1 MPLNKLE
8 NFIKN
13 TEGRIL
19 YVNPNDLD
27 ATDAIDNQG
36 NSLTKP
42 FKTIQRALLEAARFS
57 YLRGSGNDIVEKTT
71 ILLFPGEHVVD
82 NRPGFGIR
90 DNNGAKAVSPSGTE
104 TVAST
109 TLTLS
114 SSSIFDL
121 TQEDNILYKFNSIN
135 GGVIVP
141 RGTSLVGLDLRKTKI
156 RPKYVPN
163 PTDSNVEKSAIFRVT
178 GACYFWQFS
187 IFDGDP
193 IGEVYTDPIDFTTAN
208 KSKPTFSHHKLSC
221 FEYADGVTVPSSFS
235 ITDLD
240 MYYSKLSN
248 AYNTETNRNIDQKWP
263 ESPLGFAKRRSEY
276 EIVGAFAADPI
287 NISSIIS
294 GDSFTP
300 GSVITVTTATDHGLT
315 ADTPIKIKGVN
326 VDNYNVSTTVQTV
339 TSSTTFTYL
348 LDFVPNNLPA
358 GPAAG
363 LSASNATV
371 TIETDTVQGASPY
384 IFNCSLRSVYGMNG
398 LHADGAKASG
408 FRSLVTAQFTAVSL
422 QKDDRAFVK
431 YDESSRSYNGLP
443 TTKVQGAALSSG
455 ASSTNT
461 STVYHL
467 DPDAVYRPGWETS
480 HIRASNDSFIQVV
493 SVFAIGFTFH
503 FDGRTGAD
511 FSITNSNSNFGQFS
525 LNAESFKAEAFAKDN
540 RGYITSVITPKAVTD
555 TEEVIEWLQLDVDKT
570 VTVGLS
576 SHLYLFGFED
586 RNIEPPIISQGYRIG
601 AKVGDILTF
610 EENDGTAYNASIA
623 MVNNTISDTTTTV
636 ALGSESAV
644 KEYRVTNV
652 GGNLLTLGNHLLQTG
667 EKIIIIS
674 DTGDLPEKIEPHRV
688 YYAIRENATQI
699 RVASSLTNAQN
710 NTAITLYSN
719 DGDELRVLS
728 RVSDKVAGDVGCPI
742 QYDAGNSHWYIH
754 STENNDIYNAIVAEG
769 VANLGNATNATY
781 VKRIEDSRSLD
792 EKLYKF
798 RVVIPKELD
807 NCKDPEEGFVIQE
820 SSSTGA
826 RFDTDFTDTT
836 IDSSDY
842 AFNRNPRFISTC
854 SVSANT
860 VTVVA
865 EQPHNLTQG
874 QIVVVKNVTS
884 TDNPVGTANSGYNG
898 VFAITSVDDDK
909 TFKYS
914 TTDESGVVHAP
925 GVFSNDTS
933 SRTITLPR
941 FERRDW
947 LNNLY
952 IYRNDVITPYVKD
965 VQDGIYHLYVLNA
978 ANALTIEAG
987 GSAQNYSQNVKD
999 LYPQLDRDNLNDN
1012 PNSSKTFANRSP
1024 IGEVVTNDLKKSLTR
1039 ETTDIALKSLG
1050 VGLPITG
1057 VSTSFT
1063 TQTSGTATLTFG
1075 NLHNLSGIVTYS
1087 TLTGGSGYTDGTY
1100 YNVRLVNDGTDV
1112 WDGATARVNVS
1123 SGSVDNVLITSGG
1136 SGYTDGETLDID
1148 SSVNPVMGGGSGAE
1162 ITIATSGISTVIGN
1176 TVQITGVGTAT
1187 DGYYRIT
1194 SVPSSNQVAI
1204 AITDGDPTIYEGS
1217 YLLNLGSEISI
1228 SNSSYTAST
1237 GISVFTTSEAHG
1249 LVVGNKFRVKNSN
1262 DDNLGDF
1269 IVTDVTTTT
1278 VSAKTN
1284 AAVTSPQY
1292 LMKHGLSSNDRT
1304 SDSDGENLG
1313 ARGLSFYG
1321 NETAVLQTAI
1331 TNDSADTALEVLVPN
1346 SGISTTQRFEL
1357 GSYIQ
1362 IDNEI
1367 MRVVSSTL
1375 SGTGNNEI
1383 TVIRGSL
1390 GTIKSGHAANTLIKK
1405 ILPKAVEFRRP
1416 TYLRA
1421 SGHTFEYLGYGPGN
1435 YSTGLPQVQVKT
1447 LSDTEDYLAQAQE
1460 KSCGVVVYT
1469 GMNSVG
1475 DFFIGNKKINSSTGT
1490 EEVFDIPVP
1499 TVTGQDPSNLS
1510 VVFDEVIV
1518 KERLLVEGGKSK
1530 QILSQFDGPVKFNK
1544 NVKFNDSMTLD
1555 GIFKIIDDTQSEST
1569 TSGALV
1575 VAGGVGIGKSVNI
1588 KGMVEIGENG
1598 TSSITFDGDT
1608 NRVSTSGGDLN
1619 IDPVGDIELQQP
1631 TNITGDVQI
1640 TGITTVTGNSTING
1654 DIDVDG
1660 SLDFTSLSDNNIPAT
1675 SGIVTAHFVEAPNV
1689 PAIGSIML
1697 WPGALD
1703 TWNSNYYRNCN
1714 GSAISRTE
1722 FQELFALLGTTYG
1735 AGDGST
1741 TFNLPNF
1748 DKRTIIGADG
1758 STGYALGEIGGA
1770 PDAVLIGHNHNLIG
1784 GGLGGTTTFVS
1795 DVNANLANEG
1805 VDSGGA
1811 QVLDGVVLNK
1821 TTETVNY
1828 NQPNV
1833 SSVGQSENG
1842 QAVSTESG
1850 EDKNYPP
1857 YVSMYYIIRVR

>member
-384 IFNCSLRSVYGMNG
+384 IFNCSLRSVFGMNG

-610 EENDGTAYNASIA
+610 EENDGTC
-623 MVNNTISDTTTTV
+623 
-636 ALGSESAV
+636 
-644 KEYRVTNV
+644 
-652 GGNLLTLGNHLLQTG
+652 LL
-667 EKIIIIS
+667 
-674 DTGDLPEKIEPHRV
+674 
-688 YYAIRENATQI
+688 Y
-699 RVASSLTNAQN
+699 
-710 NTAITLYSN
+710 
-719 DGDELRVLS
+719 
-728 RVSDKVAGDVGCPI
+728 
-742 QYDAGNSHWYIH
+742 
-754 STENNDIYNAIVAEG
+754 
-769 VANLGNATNATY
+769 
-781 VKRIEDSRSLD
+781 
-792 EKLYKF
+792 
-798 RVVIPKELD
+798 
-807 NCKDPEEGFVIQE
+807 
-820 SSSTGA
+820 
-826 RFDTDFTDTT
+826 
-836 IDSSDY
+836 
-842 AFNRNPRFISTC
+842 
-854 SVSANT
+854 
-860 VTVVA
+860 
-865 EQPHNLTQG
+865 
-874 QIVVVKNVTS
+874 
-884 TDNPVGTANSGYNG
+884 
-898 VFAITSVDDDK
+898 
-909 TFKYS
+909 
-914 TTDESGVVHAP
+914 
-925 GVFSNDTS
+925 
-933 SRTITLPR
+933 
-941 FERRDW
+941 
-947 LNNLY
+947 
-952 IYRNDVITPYVKD
+952 
-965 VQDGIYHLYVLNA
+965 
-978 ANALTIEAG
+978 
-987 GSAQNYSQNVKD
+987 
-999 LYPQLDRDNLNDN
+999 
-1012 PNSSKTFANRSP
+1012 
-1024 IGEVVTNDLKKSLTR
+1024 
-1039 ETTDIALKSLG
+1039 
-1050 VGLPITG
+1050 
-1057 VSTSFT
+1057 
-1063 TQTSGTATLTFG
+1063 
-1075 NLHNLSGIVTYS
+1075 
-1087 TLTGGSGYTDGTY
+1087 
-1100 YNVRLVNDGTDV
+1100 
-1112 WDGATARVNVS
+1112 
-1123 SGSVDNVLITSGG
+1123 
-1136 SGYTDGETLDID
+1136 
-1148 SSVNPVMGGGSGAE
+1148 
-1162 ITIATSGISTVIGN
+1162 
-1176 TVQITGVGTAT
+1176 
-1187 DGYYRIT
+1187 
-1194 SVPSSNQVAI
+1194 
-1204 AITDGDPTIYEGS
+1204 
-1217 YLLNLGSEISI
+1217 
-1228 SNSSYTAST
+1228 
-1237 GISVFTTSEAHG
+1237 
-1249 LVVGNKFRVKNSN
+1249 
-1262 DDNLGDF
+1262 
-1269 IVTDVTTTT
+1269 
-1278 VSAKTN
+1278 
-1284 AAVTSPQY
+1284 TSP
-1292 LMKHGLSSNDRT
+1292 SPR
-1304 SDSDGENLG
+1304 DS
-1313 ARGLSFYG
+1313 
-1321 NETAVLQTAI
+1321 
-1331 TNDSADTALEVLVPN
+1331 
-1346 SGISTTQRFEL
+1346 
-1357 GSYIQ
+1357 
-1362 IDNEI
+1362 
-1367 MRVVSSTL
+1367 
-1375 SGTGNNEI
+1375 
-1383 TVIRGSL
+1383 
-1390 GTIKSGHAANTLIKK
+1390 
-1405 ILPKAVEFRRP
+1405 
-1416 TYLRA
+1416 
-1421 SGHTFEYLGYGPGN
+1421 
-1435 YSTGLPQVQVKT
+1435 
-1447 LSDTEDYLAQAQE
+1447 
-1460 KSCGVVVYT
+1460 
-1469 GMNSVG
+1469 
-1475 DFFIGNKKINSSTGT
+1475 
-1490 EEVFDIPVP
+1490 
-1499 TVTGQDPSNLS
+1499 
-1510 VVFDEVIV
+1510 
-1518 KERLLVEGGKSK
+1518 
-1530 QILSQFDGPVKFNK
+1530 
-1544 NVKFNDSMTLD
+1544 
-1555 GIFKIIDDTQSEST
+1555 
-1569 TSGALV
+1569 
-1575 VAGGVGIGKSVNI
+1575 
-1588 KGMVEIGENG
+1588 
-1598 TSSITFDGDT
+1598 
-1608 NRVSTSGGDLN
+1608 
-1619 IDPVGDIELQQP
+1619 
-1631 TNITGDVQI
+1631 
-1640 TGITTVTGNSTING
+1640 
-1654 DIDVDG
+1654 
-1660 SLDFTSLSDNNIPAT
+1660 
-1675 SGIVTAHFVEAPNV
+1675 
-1689 PAIGSIML
+1689 
-1697 WPGALD
+1697 
-1703 TWNSNYYRNCN
+1703 
-1714 GSAISRTE
+1714 
-1722 FQELFALLGTTYG
+1722 
-1735 AGDGST
+1735 
-1741 TFNLPNF
+1741 
-1748 DKRTIIGADG
+1748 
-1758 STGYALGEIGGA
+1758 
-1770 PDAVLIGHNHNLIG
+1770 
-1784 GGLGGTTTFVS
+1784 
-1795 DVNANLANEG
+1795 
-1805 VDSGGA
+1805 
-1811 QVLDGVVLNK
+1811 
-1821 TTETVNY
+1821 
-1828 NQPNV
+1828 
-1833 SSVGQSENG
+1833 
-1842 QAVSTESG
+1842 
-1850 EDKNYPP
+1850 
-1857 YVSMYYIIRVR
+1857 